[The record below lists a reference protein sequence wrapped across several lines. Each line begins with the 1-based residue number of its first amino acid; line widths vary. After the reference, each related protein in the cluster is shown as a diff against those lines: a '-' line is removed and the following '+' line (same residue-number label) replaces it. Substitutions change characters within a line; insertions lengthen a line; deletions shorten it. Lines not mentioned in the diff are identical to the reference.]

1 MSGPEGG
8 GKRGGEGVERE
19 WRGSGEGRKEGRRG
33 RQRGGEG
40 MGKSEGGKRREGWFS
55 SLYMHH
61 RWTNM
66 HAQLTKHDVVL

>member
-8 GKRGGEGVERE
+8 GKERGEERE
-19 WRGSGEGRKEGRRG
+19 ERGEEREGR
-33 RQRGGEG
+33 
-40 MGKSEGGKRREGWFS
+40 GKSEGGKRREGWFR